1 MFGGMNPKQMSGLM
15 KQMGIKTV
23 EVDAKRVIVEKN
35 DGTRLV
41 VDPAQVTL
49 IDVSGQKMLQVA
61 GTFAEENNSS
71 ESSGQ
76 SSQPDSNASKSGE
89 NDVELVMKQ
98 ANVTREAAQKAL
110 DAANGDIAQAIL
122 DLSS

>member
-1 MFGGMNPKQMSGLM
+1 MSGLM